1 MFIMALPNNLIL
13 VHQITPLRCAHVATV
28 LCRTILYTAFSNK
41 HCTIKHTPNFT
52 RFHNKY
58 IIRNKLQSRKPTS
71 FTVYISF
78 LRI

>member
-28 LCRTILYTAFSNK
+28 LCHPILYTAFSNK

-52 RFHNKY
+52 SKMTYFRFN
-58 IIRNKLQSRKPTS
+58 IQNT
-71 FTVYISF
+71 
-78 LRI
+78 